1 MPMSWLLSGSVGL
14 FAAVAFYSLLRR
26 SMVRMVFGFVMLSNA
41 INLLIFGSGHL
52 ERAAAP
58 IVGGGH
64 GDGSSHVPAHVVANP
79 LPQALILTAIVIS
92 FGLTAFI
99 LTLALRAFWSLGTT
113 DTEVFESGDPNVD
126 VEGTVRE
133 GSWTP

>member
-1 MPMSWLLSGSVGL
+1 
-14 FAAVAFYSLLRR
+14 
-26 SMVRMVFGFVMLSNA
+26 MVFGFVMLSNA

-99 LTLALRAFWSLGTT
+99 LTLALRTFWSLGTT